1 MIVEKTLQ
9 SFKDIHEWKMSV
21 GLSKSLINVL
31 IYDRRTLYSL
41 SKQDSSNLLIN
52 LNCLDF
58 SYEYDNLF
66 QENTFYSYLKTLK
79 KDFLKVFLMF
89 LNMNKKLFL
98 EIDYHIHIKN
108 LNNPD

>member
-1 MIVEKTLQ
+1 
-9 SFKDIHEWKMSV
+9 MSV

-52 LNCLDF
+52 LDCLDF

-66 QENTFYSYLKTLK
+66 QKKPFNSHLIKLKKELIKVNNKTL
-79 KDFLKVFLMF
+79 
-89 LNMNKKLFL
+89 
-98 EIDYHIHIKN
+98 YHIKMTLKIQMIV
-108 LNNPD
+108 